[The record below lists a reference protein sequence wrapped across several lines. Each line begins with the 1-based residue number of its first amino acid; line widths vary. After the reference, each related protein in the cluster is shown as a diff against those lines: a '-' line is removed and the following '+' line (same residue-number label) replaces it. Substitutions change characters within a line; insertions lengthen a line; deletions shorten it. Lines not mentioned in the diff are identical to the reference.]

1 MFQAMNLKVSKSF
14 ACSPKGLQ
22 AIHPV
27 VNLFTSVSFLW
38 SPKGLQAT
46 LPHPIC
52 GTRKSVKK
60 TYLVLPQ
67 PLVIKTWFT
76 TWSGDR
82 CALFLLKNI
91 FLPDEGLVE
100 MEEMGRGARD
110 RGILFPKNGR
120 LKKKCPIFAAGNRF
134 NANYDGFSNILF
146 W

>member
-1 MFQAMNLKVSKSF
+1 MKHRRIPPEASD
-14 ACSPKGLQ
+14 
-22 AIHPV
+22 
-27 VNLFTSVSFLW
+27 SVF
-38 SPKGLQAT
+38 GERT
-46 LPHPIC
+46 
-52 GTRKSVKK
+52 
-60 TYLVLPQ
+60 
-67 PLVIKTWFT
+67 
-76 TWSGDR
+76 GDR

-146 W
+146 